1 MAAITRTEAIEQIQV
16 VLGGFVCYKNS
27 LVHQILITE
36 NLYIIYI
43 ELNLINLFFVR
54 YNHTN

>member
-1 MAAITRTEAIEQIQV
+1 MAKITRTEAIEQIQE

-43 ELNLINLFFVR
+43 ELNLINLFFCSI
-54 YNHTN
+54 

>member
-1 MAAITRTEAIEQIQV
+1 MATITRTEGVEQIQE
-16 VLGGFVCYKNS
+16 VLGGFFCYNNS

-43 ELNLINLFFVR
+43 ELNEN
-54 YNHTN
+54 